1 MPVAGETTH
10 VRHGPAGDVSRRLVV
25 SMVRLEVSPAR
36 PSHRPSVWG
45 GEKPKRSERPARF
58 QQAGVGSKT
67 RSAGEQF
74 DPAGHESAPLEAPR
88 QQRATSQDA
97 GCRMQEAGTQD
108 AAQVA
113 TQAGPQR
120 AAKKLHHFEG
130 RPPTGVVL
138 RCFPPHATLGESKTN
153 QRRTTCRSSF
163 EAETSK

>member
-25 SMVRLEVSPAR
+25 SMVRLRSKSCPPVAPTLGVGWREAEAVRKTGTFPAGGCGVKDQVSWGAIRSSGAR
-36 PSHRPSVWG
+36 
-45 GEKPKRSERPARF
+45 KRSAR
-58 QQAGVGSKT
+58 GTK
-67 RSAGEQF
+67 
-74 DPAGHESAPLEAPR
+74 
-88 QQRATSQDA
+88 ATTCNDA